1 MENVLFKKSVVD
13 PYLRCF
19 NDDET
24 KILLNVNQERE
35 CGNHT
40 GAGHSSPIYWGE
52 DIIDEEICN
61 GIFLKMWCMRK
72 T

>member
-40 GAGHSSPIYWGE
+40 GAGHSSPIY
-52 DIIDEEICN
+52 
-61 GIFLKMWCMRK
+61 
-72 T
+72 